1 MYSSLTYKFLDDE
14 SFEEQKKKK
23 EQKRLKN
30 IKNNREYAK
39 KNKEKLRAY
48 RKMINDRNRLERA
61 KGDKKR
67 WQELKDEDDI
77 IKQVDIRTYKNL
89 NNNTIGKIYNDSN
102 GWYYEIKYS
111 DGREYYKSEY
121 FKNKIKAVQDLKLA
135 I

>member
-1 MYSSLTYKFLDDE
+1 MYYSLTYKFLDDE

-30 IKNNREYAK
+30 IKSNREYAK

-48 RKMINDRNRLERA
+48 RKMVNDRNRIERA

-67 WQELKDEDDI
+67 WQELQDETDI
-77 IKQVDIRTYKNL
+77 IKQVDTRTYKNTY
-89 NNNTIGKIYNDSN
+89 NNTVAKIYDDSD
-102 GWYYEIKYS
+102 GWFYIIKYS
-111 DGREYYKSEY
+111 DGREDYKSEH
-121 FKNKIKAVQDLKLA
+121 FSNKVSAIKDLRLA

>member
-1 MYSSLTYKFLDDE
+1 MYNSLTYKFLDDE
-14 SFEEQKKKK
+14 SIEEQKKKK

-48 RKMINDRNRLERA
+48 RKKINDRNRIERA

-77 IKQVDIRTYKNL
+77 IKQIDKRTYQNTHS
-89 NNNTIGKIYNDSN
+89 NTIAKIYEDSQ
-102 GWYYEIKYS
+102 GWYYIIKYS
-111 DGREYYKSEY
+111 DGQEDYRSEY
-121 FKNKIKAVQDLKLA
+121 FSNKIKTINDLKLA

>member
-14 SFEEQKKKK
+14 SIEEQKKKK

-48 RKMINDRNRLERA
+48 RKKVNDRNRLERA

-77 IKQVDIRTYKNL
+77 IKQIDIRTYKNIH
-89 NNNTIGKIYNDSN
+89 NNTIVKIYEDSQ
-102 GWYYEIKYS
+102 GWYYIIKYS
-111 DGREYYKSEY
+111 DGREEYKSEY
-121 FKNKIKAVQDLKLA
+121 FDNKIKAVKDLRLA
-135 I
+135 L